1 MAALALPAF
10 IGATVL
16 NAVGAQQQGA
26 AADRAATIEAQQ
38 MRQQAGQVR
47 ASAQREALEQGRQTR
62 LLLSR
67 QQALAGGS
75 ASDPGVV
82 TLASNLAAEG
92 ELRAASSLYEGEEQ
106 ARGME
111 FGADMRRW
119 QGRQARRAGNLK
131 AVSSILTAAAA
142 GAKFG
147 GAGGGEGFGTGR
159 AFGNRDYGEFL

>member
-1 MAALALPAF
+1 
-10 IGATVL
+10 
-16 NAVGAQQQGA
+16 
-26 AADRAATIEAQQ
+26 

-82 TLASNLAAEG
+82 ALASNLAAEG
-92 ELRAASSLYEGEEQ
+92 ELRAATSLYEGEEQ
-106 ARGME
+106 AQGME

-119 QGRQARRAGNLK
+119 QGRQARRAGNIR
-131 AVSSILTAAAA
+131 AVSSVLSSA
-142 GAKFG
+142 GGMSRFG
-147 GAGGGEGFGTGR
+147 GGGWS
-159 AFGNRDYGEFL
+159 N